1 MRKVEVAIVAALL
14 AFGPRA
20 AAGLESR
27 AQQPDTTNCCT
38 VVRVDVRRRI
48 VTARETATGY
58 TFSVEVKNRKHVAAL
73 KVGDKVWANF
83 AAKKV
88 RLEAAGDTL
97 CCPILK
103 TQQPEGPSSSI
114 HPQSAGAKP

>member
-1 MRKVEVAIVAALL
+1 MRRVEAAIVVALL
-14 AFGPRA
+14 VLSARP
-20 AAGLESR
+20 AAGLELP
-27 AQQPDTTNCCT
+27 AQQSDTANCCT
-38 VVRVDVRRRI
+38 VVRVDARRGI

-58 TFSVEVKNRKHVAAL
+58 TFSVEVKNKKQLAAL

-88 RLEAAGDTL
+88 RLEVAGDSL

-103 TQQPEGPSSSI
+103 TPPDGPSV
-114 HPQSAGAKP
+114 P

>member
-1 MRKVEVAIVAALL
+1 MRKVKAAIVLALL
-14 AFGPRA
+14 AFCPRA
-20 AAGLESR
+20 AASLELA
-27 AQQPDTTNCCT
+27 AQQSDTTNCCT
-38 VVRVDVRRRI
+38 VVRVDARRGI

-58 TFSVEVKNRKHVAAL
+58 TFSIEVKNKKQLAAL

-88 RLEAAGDTL
+88 RLEAAGDSL

-103 TQQPEGPSSSI
+103 TPPDGPSVPL
-114 HPQSAGAKP
+114 HPHSAGAKP